1 MNKLALALFT
11 IPAFCAISACST
23 TQDCPPAG
31 IKTVYRDVPHDVQVP
46 CRVTIPKRPGA
57 LVVKP
62 GDDANAVALREKA
75 LLEQWGGE
83 GESYSNLAEAALRA
97 CMKAGTP

>member
-31 IKTVYRDVPHDVQVP
+31 IKTVYQTVTKEVSVP

-75 LLEQWGGE
+75 LLEQWGGD
-83 GESYSNLAEAALRA
+83 GESFYNLAVAAIRA
-97 CMKAGTP
+97 CQSAGAQ